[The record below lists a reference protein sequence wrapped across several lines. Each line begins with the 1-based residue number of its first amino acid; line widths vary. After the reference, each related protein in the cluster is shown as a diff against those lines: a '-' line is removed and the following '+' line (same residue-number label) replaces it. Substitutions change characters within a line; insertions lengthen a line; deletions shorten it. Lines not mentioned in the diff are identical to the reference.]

1 MKDMLKAVRTATRAG
16 ILSLPRASS
25 VDSSASDV
33 EIPAAQLIGTVTS
46 GPRDGQYTCSAISV
60 PRSPTVHPTRQRAVL
75 TVARRVVWRHAQN
88 ARVSGDVIVWRVDYT
103 SIKVPERRGRGSVEA
118 YPGAMQEEGVRVESR
133 EERKRGAQAQAR
145 ELQ

>member
-1 MKDMLKAVRTATRAG
+1 
-16 ILSLPRASS
+16 
-25 VDSSASDV
+25 
-33 EIPAAQLIGTVTS
+33 
-46 GPRDGQYTCSAISV
+46 
-60 PRSPTVHPTRQRAVL
+60 VL

-133 EERKRGAQAQAR
+133 EERKRGAQAR
-145 ELQ
+145 ELQYCRETSYQVLYCTVQYIQYSTVLYPGTRVQ